1 MVFANICHPA
11 LLPVFKQSLTVSLAE
26 QSEKSWVPPL
36 NELSRL
42 LFCGLRE
49 LIQIHTEE
57 NLIPKAAASS

>member
-11 LLPVFKQSLTVSLAE
+11 LLPVFKQSLTVTLAE
-26 QSEKSWVPPL
+26 QREKGWVPPL

-42 LFCGLRE
+42 LFCGLGE
-49 LIQIHTEE
+49 LIQIHME

>member
-1 MVFANICHPA
+1 MVFANICHPE

-36 NELSRL
+36 NELSWL

-49 LIQIHTEE
+49 LIQIHTE